1 MCAWCSHTSDIPLE
15 LLSPDLPVS
24 LSPDLP
30 GISILVSSVS
40 HTFLLSLGSHSVLDL
55 VILLCPD
62 LLGGSQSVVVSSG

>member
-1 MCAWCSHTSDIPLE
+1 MCAWCSHTSDMPLE
-15 LLSPDLPVS
+15 L

-30 GISILVSSVS
+30 GISILVSSGS

-62 LLGGSQSVVVSSG
+62 LLRGSQSVVVSLG